1 MKTEFSNRMKEVF
14 NFVRE
19 EVLRLGNENV
29 GVEHLFLG
37 ILREGKGT
45 AIKTIEAMGVDC
57 IILKKS
63 IENKIPFNEN
73 PININKET
81 IRFKKETERIL
92 KKALM
97 EQKTLNDNEIK
108 TIHVLLAILL
118 DPNNIVTISFEE
130 LHINYEMVINE
141 YENQISDKFSSSLD
155 DSNEEDDEDD
165 DIFGPSK
172 SEKTN
177 KESKN
182 STPVLD
188 NFGRDLTQYAIEEK
202 LDPIVGRIKEIE
214 RVSQILSRRKKKQS
228 YSSWRTRCWKI
239 CNC

>member
-1 MKTEFSNRMKEVF
+1 MISTILFGLKEQ
-14 NFVRE
+14 
-19 EVLRLGNENV
+19 L
-29 GVEHLFLG
+29 
-37 ILREGKGT
+37 
-45 AIKTIEAMGVDC
+45 IKNMNC
-57 IILKKS
+57 
-63 IENKIPFNEN
+63 
-73 PININKET
+73 
-81 IRFKKETERIL
+81 
-92 KKALM
+92 
-97 EQKTLNDNEIK
+97 LNDNEIK
-108 TIHVLLAILL
+108 TIHSFITILL

-202 LDPIVGRIKEIE
+202 FRP
-214 RVSQILSRRKKKQS
+214 Q
-228 YSSWRTRCWKI
+228 
-239 CNC
+239 